1 MKLST
6 LFAGTLLA
14 AAAAMP
20 ALAEQTIYTAGLS
33 GPNEEPSND
42 SPGSGT
48 ATVTIDFDANTMR
61 VQENFTGLLAG
72 VTASHIHCCTNEPG
86 AGIAGVATT
95 TPTFTDF
102 PSGVTS
108 GAYDHIFDMTDASS
122 YNASFI
128 TANGGTVGGAFT
140 ALVAGLDSGHA
151 YANIHSSMF
160 PGGEIRGFLAPI
172 PEPEAYAMLLAGLA
186 LVSMVA
192 RRRA

>member
-6 LFAGTLLA
+6 LLAGTLLA

-20 ALAEQTIYTAGLS
+20 ALAEQAKQTIYTAVLS
-33 GPNEEPSND
+33 GPNEEPSNG
-42 SPGSGT
+42 SPGSGM

-72 VTASHIHCCTNEPG
+72 VTASHIHCCTSEPG

-108 GAYDHIFDMTDASS
+108 GTYDHIFDMTDAS
-122 YNASFI
+122 
-128 TANGGTVGGAFT
+128 T
-140 ALVAGLDSGHA
+140 ALVEGLDSGHA
-151 YANIHSSMF
+151 YANIHSTMF

-186 LVSMVA
+186 VVSMVA

>member
-20 ALAEQTIYTAGLS
+20 ALAEQAIYTTVLS
-33 GPNEEPSND
+33 GPDEEPSND

-72 VTASHIHCCTNEPG
+72 VSASHIHCCTNEPG
-86 AGIAGVATT
+86 GGVAGVSTT

-108 GAYDHIFDMTDASS
+108 GAYDHIFDMTHASS
-122 YNASFI
+122 YNSAFI

-140 ALVAGLDSGHA
+140 ALVDGLDSGHA
-151 YANIHSSMF
+151 YANIHSTMF

-186 LVSMVA
+186 LVGRVA